1 MLRQALEPQM
11 VSYNAAISACER
23 GQELR
28 WALGV
33 GAEMQRH
40 VAPNKVNYITLN
52 CVSVK
57 FQDTRRAVD
66 VCAVMMR
73 HALQPN
79 IVSCKALI
87 SASEN
92 GQELRRAVDVGAE
105 RPRQAPEPNK
115 VSYNAVISAAKGP
128 GVA

>member
-1 MLRQALEPQM
+1 M
-11 VSYNAAISACER
+11 VSYNAAINACER

-28 WALGV
+28 WAFDV
-33 GAEMQRH
+33 CAEMQRH
-40 VAPNKVNYITLN
+40 VAPNKVNYIALN

-57 FQDTRRAVD
+57 FQNTRRAGD
-66 VCAVMMR
+66 VCAAMLL
-73 HALQPN
+73 HALQPC

-92 GQELRRAVDVGAE
+92 GQELRRAVDVGAVM
-105 RPRQAPEPNK
+105 PRQAPEPNM